1 MRLSC
6 GIAIVLAGCTINGKA
21 YGPGPSSPST
31 TQASNASSQGASPP
45 PANANA
51 NANANA
57 SAGDDRSDLYTA
69 DGRVREDARYYKE
82 QAYASA
88 PADPW
93 AGVANDQPVRW
104 ATPDRWVLRENEAAC
119 TAKLDHC
126 LVKEAWFVID
136 NDRLEGSKRRSGL
149 ELTGARWQVYGSDGF
164 MSPANTTFAGLH
176 SGDITAYR
184 TVPATR
190 HNVAPG
196 VIAIGL
202 PHATPVPASAR
213 ASYELGWTYGI
224 VEEVDFDIGVYRL
237 KGDSDTR
244 PLAGARIAVLSW
256 RPGEKVQIV
265 GGKRRDQLA
274 VQPTDVFLPPN

>member
-1 MRLSC
+1 MRLHY
-6 GIAIVLAGCTINGKA
+6 GIVIVLSACTINGKA
-21 YGPGPSSPST
+21 YGPGASAPST
-31 TQASNASSQGASPP
+31 VPASNASSAPASTGG
-45 PANANA
+45 
-51 NANANA
+51 
-57 SAGDDRSDLYTA
+57 GDQRSDLYTA

-82 QAYASA
+82 QGYASA

-104 ATPDRWVLRENEAAC
+104 ATPDRWVLRETPAEC

-126 LVKEAWFVID
+126 LVKEAWFVV
-136 NDRLEGSKRRSGL
+136 NDDHLQGKKQRSGV
-149 ELTGARWQVYGSDGF
+149 ELIDTRWQVYGGEEF
-164 MSPANTTFAGLH
+164 LSPANTTFQGPRKGNL
-176 SGDITAYR
+176 TAYR

-190 HNVAPG
+190 HNMAPG

-202 PHATPVPASAR
+202 PHGIIPAHAR

-244 PLAGARIAVLSW
+244 PLAGARVAVLAW
-256 RPGEKVQIV
+256 RAGEKVQIL

-274 VQPTDVFLPPN
+274 VQPADVFLPPQ